1 MRPFTRRLSLMS
13 ATALVIAVP
22 VTAALAAGTTA
33 HRAASLTVTR
43 RSPVTVVGRN
53 FRAHRRVHVTV
64 TADATQAR
72 TAMPNAAGTFTTT
85 FSTSVDR
92 CSGYRV
98 VATQPGRAPVIL
110 RGAKPACAPMG
121 TP

>member
-1 MRPFTRRLSLMS
+1 MRSLTRRLSLMS

-22 VTAALAAGTTA
+22 VTAACAAGTTA
-33 HRAASLTVTR
+33 RRAASLSLIR
-43 RSPVTVVGRN
+43 RSPVTVVGHN
-53 FRAHRRVHVTV
+53 FRAHRRVHLTV
-64 TADATQAR
+64 TAAATQTR

-92 CSGYRV
+92 CSGYRI

-110 RGAKPACAPMG
+110 RGAKPACIPMG